1 MGFFC
6 IRKGLEHGSETTTGR
21 HAEDDKFLGFKIWE
35 TFGELQCFMSVFTR
49 LFKNYKIL
57 TNKTVYLEYA
67 SKQSEAG
74 RVVVDETKQTM
85 SF

>member
-1 MGFFC
+1 
-6 IRKGLEHGSETTTGR
+6 
-21 HAEDDKFLGFKIWE
+21 
-35 TFGELQCFMSVFTR
+35 MSVFTR